1 MDIAQAQS
9 RFLNFCF
16 FSGAQLVDAGTSCSS
31 LKQSGVYKSGYYNI
45 KADGDKKV
53 VFCDM
58 SGDTYEA
65 VAQQDEMS
73 FAPVGTI
80 LAWTMRVDAAGNTT
94 GDIPRGWQRCDG
106 STIPPPSVW
115 AGQTTPDLNTERRF
129 LRGGSDE
136 TVLSVEEDMM
146 QDHTHGI
153 QDPGHLHEI
162 NDYSFVSGGGC
173 CSSGGYNGHNSVENS
188 VSSTTGVSVT
198 GVSSGYRYGE
208 ETRPKNMQIVYIIRV
223 W

>member
-1 MDIAQAQS
+1 M
-9 RFLNFCF
+9 
-16 FSGAQLVDAGTSCSS
+16 
-31 LKQSGVYKSGYYNI
+31 YKSGYYNI

-136 TVLSVEEDMM
+136 TVLTVEEDMM

-153 QDPGHLHEI
+153 QDPGHSHVIHDWTL
-162 NDYSFVSGGGC
+162 Y
-173 CSSGGYNGHNSVENS
+173 SSGSYFGTSGQYVGGSSDENS
-188 VSSTTGVSVT
+188 DLSTTGVSVT